1 MNVSDLMRTDVRTI
15 ASHATVAEAV
25 QTMADAHVSGLPVV
39 DHSGRVVGVLTT
51 TDVLQA
57 QAEHDD
63 RRARTALFERTDV
76 SEIMSTPPFTIEP
89 TESVRAAAQRMLE
102 ADVHRLFVVDGDRL
116 MGVLSQTDIARA
128 VGRGDI

>member
-1 MNVSDLMRTDVRTI
+1 MNVSELMRTDVRTI
-15 ASHATVAEAV
+15 ASHATLAEAV

-39 DHSGRVVGVLTT
+39 DRSGRVVGVLTT

-63 RRARTALFERTDV
+63 RRARTALFERTEV
-76 SEIMSTPPFTIEP
+76 AELMSTPAQTIAT

-102 ADVHRLFVVDGDRL
+102 AEVHRLFVVDGDRL
-116 MGVLSQTDIARA
+116 VGVLSQTDIARA
-128 VGRGDI
+128 VGRGQL